1 MQIFRFLAAMLTSF
15 VWIPENAH
23 AETQVGIISVP
34 TQWSV
39 QRGTNFPVTF
49 SLARPGST
57 PPTMT
62 VDFYMVLPSNGQ
74 RSYLASESYTTPGTK
89 TRVLTNQG
97 NWYGPA
103 TGWKIYAVEKTQTS
117 SGPFSYSTAFS
128 MAQDPPLLEF
138 TPVSLVS
145 GGDPVIISR
154 VSSATADATDL
165 STSDNVTF
173 KLRPK
178 NIGVATAHNCVLRTE
193 LDGVVLG
200 DDFLPDLIGTAYIDP
215 PATAPLGNMQAGTHT
230 LRFSFLGGNDST
242 HRVMQ
247 ESFFVFYSIDRW
259 RQT

>member
-1 MQIFRFLAAMLTSF
+1 MVSMRISHLLSALLVSF
-15 VWIPENAH
+15 VWIHENAH
-23 AETQVGIISVP
+23 ADTQVGIISVP

-49 SLARPGST
+49 SLVRTGST

-62 VDFYMVLPSNGQ
+62 VDFYMILPSSRQ
-74 RSYLASESYTTPGTK
+74 FSYLASESYATPGTK

-103 TGWKIYAVEKTQTS
+103 TGWKIYAKESSQTS
-117 SGPFSYSTAFS
+117 FGNFSYSTAFS

-145 GGDPVIISR
+145 GGDPAIISR

-200 DDFLPDLIGTAYIDP
+200 DRSKGSV
-215 PATAPLGNMQAGTHT
+215 
-230 LRFSFLGGNDST
+230 R
-242 HRVMQ
+242 
-247 ESFFVFYSIDRW
+247 
-259 RQT
+259 